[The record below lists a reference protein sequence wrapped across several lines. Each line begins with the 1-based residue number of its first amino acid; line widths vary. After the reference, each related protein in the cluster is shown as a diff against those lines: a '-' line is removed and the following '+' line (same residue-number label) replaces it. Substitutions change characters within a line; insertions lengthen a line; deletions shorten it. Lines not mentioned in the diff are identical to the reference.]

1 MLPRDP
7 LVDSFGRPQ
16 SYLRVSVTDRCNF
29 SCIYCEPPEG
39 VEWYPKDR
47 ILTFEEL
54 ARVVRLYAEMGV
66 DKVRITGGEPLVRR
80 GIVEFIRMVKAIPG
94 IRDISMT
101 TNASLLDEMAG
112 EIRAAGVQRL
122 NISMDS
128 LRADRFAQIRRRG
141 NLSDVLS
148 GLDRALAVGFP
159 VKLNVV
165 VLRGRNTDEV
175 LDFVK
180 FGIENHLEVR
190 FIEFMPLCG
199 SGWDPQYFEPI
210 REVRERVQ
218 ESYSMTPLPAEP
230 GRVATEYRLDDH
242 DLDIGF
248 IASLS
253 EPFCSTCNRV
263 RLTAAGRIRPCLF
276 WNIELDLLALIR
288 SGADEDTLAD
298 RIRRAVA
305 MKPEGH
311 LIKIDEN
318 GMPGPRK
325 GVVMQMLGG

>member
-1 MLPRDP
+1 MRTP

-16 SYLRVSVTDRCNF
+16 TYLRVSVTDRCNF

-80 GIVEFIRMVKAIPG
+80 GIVEFIRLVEAIPG

-101 TNASLLDEMAG
+101 TNASLLDEMAQDVKN
-112 EIRAAGVQRL
+112 AGVRRL

-128 LRADRFAQIRRRG
+128 LQEERFAQIRRRG
-141 NLSDVLS
+141 NLKDALR
-148 GLDRALAVGFP
+148 GLDRALQVGFP

-165 VLRGRNTDEV
+165 VLRGRNTDEI
-175 LDFVK
+175 LDFVQ
-180 FGIENHLEVR
+180 FGVENRLEVR

-210 REVRERVQ
+210 RDIRDRVQ
-218 ESYSMTPLPAEP
+218 EAYSLTPLPPAP
-230 GRVATEYRLDDH
+230 GQVATEFRLDDY
-242 DLDIGF
+242 DVQIGF
-248 IASLS
+248 IGSLS
-253 EPFCSTCNRV
+253 EPFCSTCNRM

-276 WNIELDLLALIR
+276 WNLELDLLPLIR
-288 SGADEDTLAD
+288 SGADDDTLAD
-298 RIRRAVA
+298 RIARAVS

-311 LIKIDEN
+311 MIKPDEN